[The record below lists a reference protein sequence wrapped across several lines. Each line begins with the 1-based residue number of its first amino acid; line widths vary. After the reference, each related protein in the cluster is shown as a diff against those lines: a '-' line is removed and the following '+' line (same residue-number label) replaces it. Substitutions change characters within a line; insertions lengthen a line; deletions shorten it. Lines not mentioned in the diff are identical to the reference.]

1 MKSTKRFISTLLAV
15 MLVMS
20 TLIVSVPV
28 SAEFTDLPKGH
39 SAYEAVDVLS
49 KLGVIN
55 GYEENGSFN
64 FKPDNNV
71 TRAEFTAM
79 LLRTRGMGAVGSTS
93 LENPPF
99 PDVVTPDVSWAIG
112 NIRTARE
119 LKIING
125 YDDGTFKPNNNVS
138 YEEAIKMIVCALGY
152 GEMGAD
158 GAFWYTRYL
167 NTATT
172 LGFLE
177 GAGGAIATP
186 ATRATIASML
196 YNCLEIKLA
205 ENNAITDKTILE
217 NDLKL
222 TKNVGYID
230 SNPEISLSNPDSNL
244 RDNEVQIAVNTAS
257 GVVVDTYKV
266 ENADSY
272 KDMLGA
278 QITFYYTLDRN
289 TNFKHL
295 IMAQVGNSKT
305 IEIEA
310 SEIYDFSS
318 SGIEYLKSADD
329 SRTVKANISSN
340 SVVVY
345 NGKLYGTGVSDS
357 TFSAYCESCA
367 SKGSSAMPSIGKVK
381 LLDRNNDNSYDVVF
395 VDSYDAWVVSSKATS
410 SYTITDNVLRKGLS
424 DNKIVL
430 DPSNTV
436 FYDAS
441 GSTSSFGAIQTGGVV
456 CVKTSNDSNGGTLLK
471 TAVVCNDTVSGKVSG
486 TSSDGTITI
495 GGKKYKSSKQA
506 PWENVISGAT
516 PDTTTP
522 AMGSNG
528 KFYLD
533 CDGNIL
539 AFDKTEAATN
549 QQYGYITAAGVNDD
563 DVFNPVTIVYI
574 STKSNPKG
582 LPYTVT
588 SKTKLNNVAVNMGT
602 FLGDLKDA
610 NDAQESLFPAAANGK
625 EYAQLVKFTTSKGNE
640 IDEII
645 TATVQSEGMNI
656 TTDEL
661 KFYESKSSATNSVTY
676 DKTNRELDG
685 IYIGDALV
693 IGAPTVSNASLSNR
707 DKYQVM
713 STSDFADGNN
723 YSVGFYDV
731 SGRDAARV
739 VVVYSGA
746 ANLGE
751 VKPNSP
757 VLVITEEPEHSDSTV
772 LRGYVNGTFGS
783 YTLSNEDDDTVA
795 IAKDLAKGD
804 VVRLG
809 GDSTNGYTVKEENI
823 IFSLNSSYRTGSYPK
838 KAEANGSIYQIMW
851 GSAYQKPDEVD
862 NRFWIANA
870 LLAEG
875 ETSTD
880 TLKLADSCFT
890 STKFF
895 VLDEVNNTLKLIED
909 EYQAVMDSYIVTP
922 DSGTPSEIFV
932 HMTSYTSVK
941 TMIIINR

>member
-20 TLIVSVPV
+20 TLVVSVPV
-28 SAEFTDLPKGH
+28 SANFADLPKEH

-99 PDVVTPDVSWAIG
+99 PDVVTSDVSWAIG

-152 GEMGAD
+152 GEMGSD

-167 NTATT
+167 NTATS

-230 SNPEISLSNPDSNL
+230 SNPEISLSKPDSNL

-266 ENADSY
+266 ENADEY

-278 QITFYYTLDRN
+278 EITFYYTLDRN

-305 IEIEA
+305 IEIAA
-310 SEIYDFSS
+310 SQIYDFSS
-318 SGIEYLKSADD
+318 NAIEYLRNDDD
-329 SRTVKANISSN
+329 SRAVKANISAN

-357 TFSAYCESCA
+357 TFSAYCS

-410 SYTITDNVLRKGLS
+410 NYTITDNVLRKGLT
-424 DNKIVL
+424 DPANKIVL
-430 DPSNTV
+430 DPKNTV

-441 GSTSSFGAIQTGGVV
+441 GKTSSFGAIQTGGVV
-456 CVKTSNDSNGGTLLK
+456 CIKTSNASNGGTLLR
-471 TAVVCNDTVSGKVSG
+471 TAIVCSNSVSGKVSG
-486 TSSDGTITI
+486 TRSNGTVTI
-495 GGKKYKSSKQA
+495 SGKEYKSSKQA

-516 PDTTTP
+516 PDTTAP
-522 AMGSNG
+522 SMGDSG

-539 AFDKTEAATN
+539 AFDKSEAVSN
-549 QQYGYITAAGVNDD
+549 QQYGYITDADLITESFESEIQMYIVTKANTTGKLYTLADNAKLKKNGNTYTDSDILTYLDLGGND
-563 DVFNPVTIVYI
+563 Y
-574 STKSNPKG
+574 S
-582 LPYTVT
+582 
-588 SKTKLNNVAVNMGT
+588 
-602 FLGDLKDA
+602 
-610 NDAQESLFPAAANGK
+610 
-625 EYAQLVKFTTSKGNE
+625 QLVKFTTDNKGK

-645 TATVQSEGMNI
+645 T
-656 TTDEL
+656 TTDMPTKQETSGDIL
-661 KFYESKSSATNSVTY
+661 YKYSNVLSTDTMTYTKSSKKLS
-676 DKTNRELDG
+676 KTGEE
-685 IYIGDALV
+685 IYIGSAL
-693 IGAPTVSNASLSNR
+693 ILKLPANKKNHR
-707 DKYQVM
+707 DFKTM
-713 STSDFADGNN
+713 
-723 YSVGFYDV
+723 SVGDFVNSGSYKVEVYDV
-731 SGRDAARV
+731 SAAGTAQV
-739 VVVYSGA
+739 VLVYDVPTGA
-746 ANLGE
+746 AIGG
-751 VKPNSP
+751 VKANSP
-757 VLVITEEPEHSDSTV
+757 VMFITETPIMGDNSRYTISGIV
-772 LRGYVNGTFGS
+772 GGTEAT
-783 YTLSNEDDDTVA
+783 YQLSITDTKTTA
-795 IAKDLAKGD
+795 IAPSLKRGDLVRLAKD
-804 VVRLG
+804 
-809 GDSTNGYTVKEENI
+809 DEGYYITEDKYV
-823 IFSLNSSYRTGSYPK
+823 IFSAVAGYRDTAIGFAGGSYPK
-838 KAEANGSIYQIMW
+838 KELIDGSIKYQVVW
-851 GSAYQKPDEVD
+851 GTVSSLNSDTEDRFMIDLHEGGTFDETNKSAFAKAKIFEIDTNKDELD
-862 NRFWIANA
+862 NNYITDRTGDGYENVLQE
-870 LLAEG
+870 LLG
-875 ETSTD
+875 
-880 TLKLADSCFT
+880 
-890 STKFF
+890 
-895 VLDEVNNTLKLIED
+895 
-909 EYQAVMDSYIVTP
+909 QP
-922 DSGTPSEIFV
+922 GTEIFV
-932 HMTSYTSVK
+932 HMTGSSNVQNL
-941 TMIIINR
+941 IIVRR